1 MKNNKK
7 NVRMH
12 NTTEHICGHRNVFL
26 VRGET
31 LKLICDQLNSEFI
44 LGPNA
49 FGRFKRNVLTH
60 CLLKFN

>member
-1 MKNNKK
+1 
-7 NVRMH
+7 MH